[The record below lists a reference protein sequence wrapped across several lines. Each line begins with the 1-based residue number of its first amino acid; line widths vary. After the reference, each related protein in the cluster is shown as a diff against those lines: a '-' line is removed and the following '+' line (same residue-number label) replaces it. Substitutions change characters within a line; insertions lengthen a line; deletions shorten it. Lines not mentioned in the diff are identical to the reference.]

1 MIGWFSIP
9 ERKVYMKRVLI
20 ISAIILIGLCA
31 GSSSFAGNLN
41 VGGYEQ
47 FHPNQVT
54 KNQIGAGWGHK
65 SMTYGMMNLMSGMTT
80 QAAKII
86 RSGKASKEMN
96 KRLAEILDH
105 VAEMLNYAPSYMM
118 GVKVVDSNMM
128 NLMQG
133 MLKDLEKMRKE
144 IGLN

>member
-1 MIGWFSIP
+1 
-9 ERKVYMKRVLI
+9 MKKIFI
-20 ISAIILIGLCA
+20 IAAVIIGLNI
-31 GSSSFAGNLN
+31 GSTSFAGDLK

-54 KNQIGAGWGHK
+54 DNQIGAGWGHK

-96 KRLAEILDH
+96 KRLAEILEH

-118 GVKVVDSNMM
+118 GVKVVDSNMI

-133 MLKDLEKMRKE
+133 MLKDLEKMRKK
-144 IGLN
+144 IGLK

>member
-1 MIGWFSIP
+1 MKKVFIIAAVIIALNIGST
-9 ERKVYMKRVLI
+9 L
-20 ISAIILIGLCA
+20 SAQ
-31 GSSSFAGNLN
+31 NLN

-47 FHPNQVT
+47 FHPGQVT
-54 KNQIGAGWGHK
+54 DNNIGAGWGHK

-80 QAAKII
+80 QTAKII

-118 GVKVVDSNMM
+118 GVKDVDSNMIS
-128 NLMQG
+128 LMQG
-133 MLKDLEKMRKE
+133 MLQDLEKMRKE
-144 IGLN
+144 IGIR

>member
-1 MIGWFSIP
+1 MK
-9 ERKVYMKRVLI
+9 KVYI
-20 ISAIILIGLCA
+20 IAAVIIALNIG
-31 GSSSFAGNLN
+31 STSFAQNLK

-47 FHPNQVT
+47 FQPNQVT
-54 KNQIGAGWGHK
+54 ENQIGAGWGHK

-96 KRLAEILDH
+96 KRLAEILEH

-118 GVKVVDSNMM
+118 GVKVVDSNMIR
-128 NLMQG
+128 LMQD
-133 MLKDLEKMRKE
+133 MLKDLEKMRKQ
-144 IGLN
+144 IGLK

>member
-1 MIGWFSIP
+1 
-9 ERKVYMKRVLI
+9 MKKIFI
-20 ISAIILIGLCA
+20 IAAVIIGLNIGCIV
-31 GSSSFAGNLN
+31 FAEDLK

-54 KNQIGAGWGHK
+54 DNHIGAGWGHK

-96 KRLAEILDH
+96 KRLAEILEH

-118 GVKVVDSNMM
+118 GVKVVDSNMI

-133 MLKDLEKMRKE
+133 MLKDLEKMRKQVGIE
-144 IGLN
+144 

>member
-1 MIGWFSIP
+1 
-9 ERKVYMKRVLI
+9 MKRVFI
-20 ISAIILIGLCA
+20 ISAFFFIGLCA
-31 GSSSFAGNLN
+31 GSSSFAGSPN

-47 FHPNQVT
+47 FQPNQVT
-54 KNQIGAGWGHK
+54 GNQIGAGWGHK

-118 GVKVVDSNMM
+118 GVKAVDSNMIS
-128 NLMQG
+128 LMQD

-144 IGLN
+144 IGNK

>member
-1 MIGWFSIP
+1 
-9 ERKVYMKRVLI
+9 MKKAFI
-20 ISAIILIGLCA
+20 IAAVIIGLNIR
-31 GSSSFAGNLN
+31 STSFAGNLK

-47 FHPNQVT
+47 FPPNQVT
-54 KNQIGAGWGHK
+54 ENQIGAGWGHR
-65 SMTYGMMNLMSGMTT
+65 SMTFGMMNLMSGMTT

-96 KRLAEILDH
+96 ERLAEILEH

-118 GVKVVDSNMM
+118 GVKEVDSNMVS
-128 NLMQG
+128 LMQG

-144 IGLN
+144 IDLK

>member
-1 MIGWFSIP
+1 MK
-9 ERKVYMKRVLI
+9 KVFIIAVVLI
-20 ISAIILIGLCA
+20 SLNI
-31 GSSSFAGNLN
+31 GSSSFAQNLN
-41 VGGYEQ
+41 VGGYQQ
-47 FHPNQVT
+47 FQPNQVT
-54 KNQIGAGWGHK
+54 DNHIGAGWGHK
-65 SMTYGMMNLMSGMTT
+65 SMTYGMMNLMSGMTI

-118 GVKVVDSNMM
+118 GVKDVDSNMIS
-128 NLMQG
+128 LMQG

-144 IGLN
+144 LGIK

>member
-1 MIGWFSIP
+1 MKKLFIIAAVIIGFN
-9 ERKVYMKRVLI
+9 
-20 ISAIILIGLCA
+20 IG
-31 GSSSFAGNLN
+31 STSFAGHQK
-41 VGGYEQ
+41 VGGYGQ
-47 FHPNQVT
+47 LHPNQVT
-54 KNQIGAGWGHK
+54 ENQIGAGWGHK

-86 RSGKASKEMN
+86 RSGKTSQEMN

-105 VAEMLNYAPSYMM
+105 IAEMLNYAPAYMM
-118 GVKVVDSNMM
+118 GSKVVDSNMI

-144 IGLN
+144 IGIK

>member
-1 MIGWFSIP
+1 
-9 ERKVYMKRVLI
+9 MKKIFI
-20 ISAIILIGLCA
+20 IAVFIIGLNI
-31 GSSSFAGNLN
+31 GSTSFAGNPN

-54 KNQIGAGWGHK
+54 ENQIGSGWGHK

-96 KRLAEILDH
+96 NRLAEILDH

-118 GVKVVDSNMM
+118 GAKVVDSKMINE
-128 NLMQG
+128 MQG
-133 MLKDLEKMRKE
+133 MLIDLEKMRKE
-144 IGLN
+144 LGF

>member
-1 MIGWFSIP
+1 
-9 ERKVYMKRVLI
+9 MKKLFI
-20 ISAIILIGLCA
+20 IAAVIIGLSI
-31 GSSSFAGNLN
+31 GLTSFAGNLN

-47 FHPNQVT
+47 FHRNLVT
-54 KNQIGAGWGHK
+54 EGNIGAGWGHK

-118 GVKVVDSNMM
+118 GVKAVDSNMIS
-128 NLMQG
+128 LMQD

-144 IGLN
+144 IGVK

>member
-1 MIGWFSIP
+1 
-9 ERKVYMKRVLI
+9 MKRIFI
-20 ISAIILIGLCA
+20 ISAFFLIGLCA
-31 GSSSFAGNLN
+31 GSSSFSQSLN

-47 FHPNQVT
+47 FQPNEVT
-54 KNQIGAGWGHK
+54 ENQIGAGWGHR

-96 KRLAEILDH
+96 ERLAEILEH

-118 GVKVVDSNMM
+118 GVKEVDSNMI

-144 IGLN
+144 IGLK

>member
-1 MIGWFSIP
+1 
-9 ERKVYMKRVLI
+9 MKKIFI
-20 ISAIILIGLCA
+20 IAAVIIGLNI
-31 GSSSFAGNLN
+31 GSTSFAGDLK

-54 KNQIGAGWGHK
+54 DSHIGAGWGHK

-96 KRLAEILDH
+96 KRLAEILEH

-118 GVKVVDSNMM
+118 GVKVVDSNMI
-128 NLMQG
+128 NLMKG
-133 MLKDLEKMRKE
+133 MLKDLEKMRKK
-144 IGLN
+144 IGLK